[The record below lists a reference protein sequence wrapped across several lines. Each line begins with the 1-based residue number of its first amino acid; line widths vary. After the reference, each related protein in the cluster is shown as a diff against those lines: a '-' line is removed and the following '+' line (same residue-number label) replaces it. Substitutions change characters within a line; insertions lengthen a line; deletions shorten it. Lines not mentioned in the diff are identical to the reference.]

1 MVEIKFND
9 EENKE
14 LENKENE
21 NLEDSQNLEDMAM
34 EELKSMNESED
45 SNEEKEDEEEFG
57 DINFDDDEID
67 FSMEKEPPKS
77 ADECKL
83 SAILDYAF
91 FFYFMMFALF
101 YKELKNKA
109 KFVKDFIEKNKQ
121 AIDEIK
127 IRIERV
133 LANTLPKTYEKL
145 IKLDDYAFILGILML
160 TVNFHIEVQEV
171 INQSQQQNKPV
182 EKKESSKKSNIENK
196 NITENSMEGYY
207 DTW

>member
-9 EENKE
+9 EENKK

-21 NLEDSQNLEDMAM
+21 SLEDSQNLENIAL
-34 EELKSMNESED
+34 EELKSMNKSED
-45 SNEEKEDEEEFG
+45 SDEENEERMENKEDEEEFG
-57 DINFDDDEID
+57 DISFDDDEID

-109 KFVKDFIEKNKQ
+109 KFVKNFIEKNKQ

-160 TVNFHIEVQEV
+160 TVNFHIEVQEA
-171 INQSQQQNKPV
+171 ILHQNFV
-182 EKKESSKKSNIENK
+182 R
-196 NITENSMEGYY
+196 M
-207 DTW
+207 